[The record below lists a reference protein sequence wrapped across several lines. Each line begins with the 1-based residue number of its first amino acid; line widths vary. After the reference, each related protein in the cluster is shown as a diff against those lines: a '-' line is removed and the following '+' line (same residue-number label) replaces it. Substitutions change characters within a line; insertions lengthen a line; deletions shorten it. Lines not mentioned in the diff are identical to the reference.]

1 MWKCHCLIC
10 RALVHPIISRV
21 NIVSTKRN
29 DVVVEQ
35 VEEPPKEFEAMNN
48 IPQSTTSQP
57 EQLVTKPTEQL
68 QQTQQPVI
76 VEVKLPQE
84 LIERMNQLDQEIIN
98 LRKEVV
104 SLNDNFKS
112 LIIEFKES
120 IAELSS
126 PFNILR
132 NSRNGN
138 SNGNGKN
145 GNGKKGYEKPV
156 THPTIT
162 PTSFLEVLKIIYS
175 MLGRM
180 SKEQALMFIDGYVKV
195 GLINDEV
202 GKALSGVVELADNMR
217 KSGLSLEDHL
227 PYLYG
232 IISALN
238 IKDNLLSD
246 YVLKELIKHGKSG

>member
-1 MWKCHCLIC
+1 MVI
-10 RALVHPIISRV
+10 
-21 NIVSTKRN
+21 
-29 DVVVEQ
+29 EQ
-35 VEEPPKEFEAMNN
+35 VEEPPKEFEVMDNV
-48 IPQSTTSQP
+48 PQATTPQP
-57 EQLVTKPTEQL
+57 EQLVAKPTEQM
-68 QQTQQPVI
+68 QQTQQPTI

-84 LIERMNQLDQEIIN
+84 LIERMNQLDQEVIN

-112 LIIEFKES
+112 LILEFKES

-126 PFNILR
+126 PFNILK

-138 SNGNGKN
+138 GNSNGKN
-145 GNGKKGYEKPV
+145 GNGKKSYESPV
-156 THPTIT
+156 THPTMT

-180 SKEQALMFIDGYVKV
+180 SKEQALMLINGYVKV

-217 KSGLSLEDHL
+217 KSGLSLEDQL

-246 YVLKELIKHGKSG
+246 YVLKELMKHGKSG